1 MLLPALAALVLAG
14 CAYGL
19 RSDPV
24 QVTVS
29 VLRMVRQLIGLLD
42 GELVD
47 TISYQL
53 NGKLSGRPFHTVR
66 FGSLGEFTL
75 PTAAPAN
82 VPGAFSRPEPA
93 GAGNASPL
101 SR

>member
-24 QVTVS
+24 QVTVA
-29 VLRMVRQLIGLLD
+29 G
-42 GELVD
+42 VD
-47 TISYQL
+47 AL
-53 NGKLSGRPFHTVR
+53 
-66 FGSLGEFTL
+66 
-75 PTAAPAN
+75 
-82 VPGAFSRPEPA
+82 PGAFSRPEPA